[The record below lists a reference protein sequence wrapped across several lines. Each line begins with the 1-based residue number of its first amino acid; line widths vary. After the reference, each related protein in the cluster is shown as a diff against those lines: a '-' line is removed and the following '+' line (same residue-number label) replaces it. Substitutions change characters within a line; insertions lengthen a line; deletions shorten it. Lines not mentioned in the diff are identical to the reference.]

1 MKSVLLYMQSEPK
14 YAELIEQYIDE
25 SATGSCGS
33 KKRTA
38 THKPSPPTTTTTTTN
53 VMMMVSKSPSKK
65 STTFDPTSFDSM
77 ELVGV
82 GLRDEEVDM
91 HEEIQQ
97 QQQQQDNCVTSSS
110 SSDNCI
116 QTFRRVAKK
125 KIKFDPSQ

>member
-38 THKPSPPTTTTTTTN
+38 THKPSPPTTTTTTN
-53 VMMMVSKSPSKK
+53 VMMISKIPSKK
-65 STTFDPTSFDSM
+65 STNFDPTSFDSM

-91 HEEIQQ
+91 HEEI
-97 QQQQQDNCVTSSS
+97 QQQQDNCVTSSS

>member
-25 SATGSCGS
+25 SATGSSGS

-38 THKPSPPTTTTTTTN
+38 AHKPSPPTTTTATN
-53 VMMMVSKSPSKK
+53 AMMISKSSSMK
-65 STTFDPTSFDSM
+65 STAFDWM

-82 GLRDEEVDM
+82 GLHDEVDM
-91 HEEIQQ
+91 HDQDQIQ